1 MDEPSSNL
9 DMESIRKLQKLI
21 RMMKDEGRTVLISE
35 HRLWYLEGIADRYV
49 LLEDGRIRQEFT
61 PEAAADLSLEK
72 RKALGLRAVKQEQL
86 YELRPDMG
94 LIKQKSTGL
103 EIDGLQFSR
112 QMRQVLNVPHLEI
125 PSGGNRSGDRRKRC
139 REIHFQSLLGRSF
152 EAYGYSTD
160 RRQEDRT

>member
-72 RKALGLRAVKQEQL
+72 RKALGLGQ
-86 YELRPDMG
+86 
-94 LIKQKSTGL
+94 
-103 EIDGLQFSR
+103 
-112 QMRQVLNVPHLEI
+112 
-125 PSGGNRSGDRRKRC
+125 
-139 REIHFQSLLGRSF
+139 
-152 EAYGYSTD
+152 
-160 RRQEDRT
+160 